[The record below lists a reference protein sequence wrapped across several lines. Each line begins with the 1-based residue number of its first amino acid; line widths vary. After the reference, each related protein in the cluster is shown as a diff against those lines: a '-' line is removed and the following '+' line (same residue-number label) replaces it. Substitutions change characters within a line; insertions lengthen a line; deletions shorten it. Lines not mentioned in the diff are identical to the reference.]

1 MEYNP
6 VTLIFLL
13 VWLLCGIRMLDK
25 VNTSPAKWRK
35 TNKDDGKH
43 NTEWLIL
50 FFGPLFLLFAA
61 GRNFWEVHLR
71 GAFEKARRHVKYA
84 GVTILDARGNPLYG
98 DDCNNPAID
107 TLKDIFLEAANKR
120 ASDVFF
126 DPAPDGSTA
135 LRFRIDGS
143 LVQKAPLS
151 SGLGENVV
159 SAVKVAAGMNIAE
172 KRRPQ
177 DGAFSA
183 QISGRPVSFRVASA
197 GAAGGE
203 KLTVRL
209 LGAESAP
216 RTLDEIGFNGKQLQL
231 LKRSISLSSG
241 MILMCGG
248 TGSGK
253 TTTLYAL
260 VENIDFSLKNVI
272 SIEDPVERVIPNM
285 SQMEVN
291 TAAGITFAS
300 LLRNALR
307 QNPDVIC
314 LGEIRDEETAQI
326 AVHAAQTGH
335 LILSTIHANDAVD
348 TFDRLT
354 GLGVPLRSLAATIRI
369 IINQRM
375 ARRLCEK
382 CRQPL
387 AEIPEKWRRIFA
399 ENNIVPSGLFR
410 AVGCP
415 ECNGTGYKGRIACF
429 EMLTIDSELRE
440 ELEQD
445 DVSLS
450 KIRQFAHAKGVS
462 GSLLLHGAG
471 LAAQGITSPDEIDR
485 ITLSLDGGEA

>member
-6 VTLIFLL
+6 VTLVLL
-13 VWLLCGIRMLDK
+13 LAWILCGIRVLDK
-25 VNTSPAKWRK
+25 VNTSPVKWRRK
-35 TNKDDGKH
+35 KEDDGKH
-43 NTEWLIL
+43 GAEWLIL
-50 FFGPLFLLFAA
+50 FFGPVFLLYTA
-61 GRNFWEVHLR
+61 GRDFWEVRLR

-84 GVTILDARGNPLYG
+84 GITILDARGNPLYG
-98 DDCNNPAID
+98 DDCDNPAID
-107 TLKDIFLEAANKR
+107 TFKDIFLDAANKQ
-120 ASDVFF
+120 ASDIFF
-126 DPAPDGSTA
+126 DPAPDGGVA
-135 LRFRIDGS
+135 LRFRIDGT
-143 LVQKAPLS
+143 LIQQGILAA
-151 SGLGENVV
+151 GLGENVI
-159 SAVKVAAGMNIAE
+159 SAVKVAAGMNFSE

-183 QISGRPVSFRVASA
+183 RISGNPVSFRVASV

-203 KLTVRL
+203 KLSIRL
-209 LGAESAP
+209 LGAGSAP
-216 RTLDEIGFNGKQLQL
+216 RTLDEIGFDDGQLQL

-241 MILMCGG
+241 MILMCGA

-260 VENIDFSLKNVI
+260 IENIDFSLKNVI

-335 LILSTIHANDAVD
+335 LIISTIHANDAVD

-369 IINQRM
+369 VVNQRM
-375 ARRLCEK
+375 ARRLCGK
-382 CRQPL
+382 CRRPL
-387 AEIPEKWRRIFA
+387 TEIPKRWSRFFA
-399 ENNIVPSGLFR
+399 ENDIAPAGLFQ

-415 ECNGTGYKGRIACF
+415 ECNGTGYRGRVACF
-429 EMLTIDSELRE
+429 EMLIIDSELRE

-450 KIRQFAHAKGVS
+450 KIRQFAQAKGVS
-462 GSLLLHGAG
+462 GSLLLHGAR
-471 LAAQGITSPDEIDR
+471 LAAQGITSLDEIDR
-485 ITLSLDGGEA
+485 ITVSLDGGEA